1 MNRQKI
7 TDERVVRL
15 NQKVQSEGFQ
25 AALLLAAASATVKTY
40 VFDMGPRDVAAEL
53 IIILGSLCYVAV
65 RSALLG
71 HGFMDSS
78 RWGKV
83 LTAAAVVGLSLAV
96 CVSRRHT
103 ELRPVRPAV
112 RRCARR
118 GVPGRPGGQL
128 PLFDHI
134 SLRCPGPA
142 PRPQPG
148 GPAAAGAEAGGDR
161 PGYGARRSA
170 IN

>member
-40 VFDMGPRDVAAEL
+40 VFDMGPRDIAAEL

-96 CVSRRHT
+96 CVSSGIRNYAQYGQRYDGVLDGAFLAVLAVSFLSSVLSLPAVLAPPHG
-103 ELRPVRPAV
+103 LRPSGP
-112 RRCARR
+112 RRLERKLEETDR
-118 GVPGRPGGQL
+118 DMESDGRQ
-128 PLFDHI
+128 
-134 SLRCPGPA
+134 
-142 PRPQPG
+142 
-148 GPAAAGAEAGGDR
+148 
-161 PGYGARRSA
+161 
-170 IN
+170 

>member
-40 VFDMGPRDVAAEL
+40 VFDMGPRDIAAEL

-96 CVSRRHT
+96 
-103 ELRPVRPAV
+103 
-112 RRCARR
+112 
-118 GVPGRPGGQL
+118 
-128 PLFDHI
+128 
-134 SLRCPGPA
+134 
-142 PRPQPG
+142 
-148 GPAAAGAEAGGDR
+148 
-161 PGYGARRSA
+161 
-170 IN
+170 

>member
-40 VFDMGPRDVAAEL
+40 VFDMSPRDIAAEL
-53 IIILGSLCYVAV
+53 IIILGSLCYVAI

-83 LTAAAVVGLSLAV
+83 LTAAAVVVLSLAV
-96 CVSRRHT
+96 CVSSGIRNYAQYGQRYDGV
-103 ELRPVRPAV
+103 LDGAFLAV
-112 RRCARR
+112 LA
-118 GVPGRPGGQL
+118 VSFL
-128 PLFDHI
+128 SSII
-134 SLRCPGPA
+134 SLCCPGPA
-142 PRPQPG
+142 PQPQPG

>member
-40 VFDMGPRDVAAEL
+40 VFDMGPRDIAAEL

-65 RSALLG
+65 RSTLLG

-96 CVSRRHT
+96 CVSSGIRNYAQYGQRYDSV
-103 ELRPVRPAV
+103 LDGAFLAV
-112 RRCARR
+112 LA
-118 GVPGRPGGQL
+118 VS
-128 PLFDHI
+128 FFSSII
-134 SLRCPGPA
+134 SLSAVLALLHGLSR
-142 PRPQPG
+142 
-148 GPAAAGAEAGGDR
+148 AGQRRLERKLEETDR
-161 PGYGARRSA
+161 DTEPDGRQ
-170 IN
+170 